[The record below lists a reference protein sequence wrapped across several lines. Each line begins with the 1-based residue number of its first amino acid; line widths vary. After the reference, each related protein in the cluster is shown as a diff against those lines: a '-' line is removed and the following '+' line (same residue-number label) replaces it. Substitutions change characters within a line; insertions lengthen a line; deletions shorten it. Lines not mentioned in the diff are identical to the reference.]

1 MDIGK
6 YVSSLDA
13 PAASGI
19 PRATPEEYGGAS
31 AAGMGV
37 LAKEALEYDQAFTA
51 QADDVQRA
59 QDVSRMSVDVHKA
72 VADLDNALEE
82 RPDWK
87 THEANWTK
95 GFSKIREQALSGI
108 NDPIVKRGAL
118 QQLGS
123 IEASGYVRAKARKR
137 QLFVDSSKAGL
148 ENTLQDAMEGAAQV
162 KDPAALIALGVGAI
176 RSSVVGGVISA
187 EEGAKTENDFIEG
200 VQVGFAKRD
209 ILADPMVYFAK
220 RKTGEYSQVG
230 IGKIDLLDQ
239 QAIRQIEHNNRM
251 AEQQVKK
258 AQEKRSAEVL
268 AGVEAGAVDDA
279 ALDDA
284 FLGPT
289 RDPNFTPEITPDAYK
304 EGKVKL
310 AARRREGGF
319 RNPGMTNSYKIELS
333 LNPHRYSDQAIVGLS
348 AKGLHPGDVLDL
360 LEYKRGRIDD
370 LQKMPP
376 GASSGMDMIR
386 TAVPRGFMNTMTD
399 KTRAQ
404 LIADE
409 QEYIRRVKKDPGR
422 WFEIASDI
430 SNRWKTVKNPM
441 GTGAEDLKKA
451 LEEAG
456 K

>member
-1 MDIGK
+1 MDLGK
-6 YVSSLDA
+6 YISSLDA
-13 PAASGI
+13 PASSGT
-19 PRATPEEYGGAS
+19 PRATAEEHGAV
-31 AAGMGV
+31 AASGLGV
-37 LAKEALEYDQAFTA
+37 LAKEAIEYDQAFTA
-51 QADDVQRA
+51 QADEVQRV
-59 QDVSRMSVDVHKA
+59 QDVSRLSVDTHKA
-72 VADLDNALEE
+72 VADLEASLEE
-82 RPDWK
+82 KPDWQ

-95 GFSKIREQALSGI
+95 GFTKIREQALSGV
-108 NDPIVKRGAL
+108 NDPIVKKAMA

-123 IEASGYVRAKARKR
+123 IEASGYMRAKARKR

-148 ENTLQDAMEGAAQV
+148 ENTLQDAMEGAVHVQ
-162 KDPAALIALGVGAI
+162 DPAALIGLGVGAI
-176 RSSVVGGVISA
+176 RASVSGGVITA
-187 EEGAKTENDFIEG
+187 EEGAKSENDFIEG

-209 ILADPMVYFAK
+209 ILADPMVYFSK

-279 ALDDA
+279 ALDDS

-333 LNPHRYSDQAIVGLS
+333 LNPNRYSDQAIVGLS

-399 KTRAQ
+399 KTRAK

-422 WFEIASDI
+422 WFEVASEI
-430 SNRWKTVKNPM
+430 SNRWMAVKNPQ
-441 GTGAEDLKKA
+441 GAGVEDFKKA